1 LLAVSDLDEIAA
13 YVFID
18 IAVIVI
24 VARLMGMLFRR
35 IRQPPVVGEIIAGI
49 LLGPTLL
56 GAFPGDLDKD
66 LFPLE
71 VRPFLSI
78 VAQLGLILFMF
89 IVGLE
94 LDVNLIRGNE
104 RTAAVVSIASI
115 VLPFGL
121 GFLLAVALYG
131 SHDIVGGEKIDY
143 LPFALFIGASMSI
156 TAFPVLAR
164 ILTDRGM
171 HRTAVGALTL
181 ACAAVD
187 DIIAWTLLAV
197 VIAVVEATGAL
208 DVPRIII
215 MSAIFA
221 AVMFLVVRPLLA
233 RLVDRYRQV
242 GRLTPNILSIILIG
256 VLVSSYI
263 TAKIGIHQIF
273 GAFLFGAIM
282 PREHAKEMFH
292 EILERLEQV
301 SVLLL
306 LPVFFIATGLNV
318 DVRGIGLS
326 GTWQLALILLVAI
339 GGKFIGATAGARL
352 QGVAPRKASAIGIL
366 MNTRGLTELVIL
378 NVGLSIGVLDQQ
390 LFTLLVV
397 MALVT
402 TIMTEPLLRIVYP
415 DHLLQRDVADAEKAA
430 LAGPDAYRVLVAVDD
445 PEAVGPLVDLAA
457 DMIGPVQPSEIVL
470 SRFLPLRQKVEVG
483 SGLTGELA
491 DMATAM
497 DALNALGR
505 RAEQRGIR
513 AVVLSQFSTD
523 VAHDLIE
530 QAQTVDA
537 DVVLLRGTGDDES
550 AETVRALVAAAP
562 ADVGVFVGD
571 DGRDGPVAATLGEAP
586 DDGAAIEM
594 AVRIAKAR
602 GAELRLLDPRGG
614 GKRGRVAPLV
624 KAIER
629 AGVDAS
635 TDGAATG
642 ASLVVTGFGE
652 EAGADLA
659 AIASGLGRAVLVC
672 RAKEALAPEGARERM
687 AKLADAD
694 KE

>member
-1 LLAVSDLDEIAA
+1 
-13 YVFID
+13 
-18 IAVIVI
+18 
-24 VARLMGMLFRR
+24 
-35 IRQPPVVGEIIAGI
+35 
-49 LLGPTLL
+49 
-56 GAFPGDLDKD
+56 
-66 LFPLE
+66 
-71 VRPFLSI
+71 
-78 VAQLGLILFMF
+78 
-89 IVGLE
+89 
-94 LDVNLIRGNE
+94 
-104 RTAAVVSIASI
+104 
-115 VLPFGL
+115 
-121 GFLLAVALYG
+121 
-131 SHDIVGGEKIDY
+131 
-143 LPFALFIGASMSI
+143 
-156 TAFPVLAR
+156 
-164 ILTDRGM
+164 
-171 HRTAVGALTL
+171 
-181 ACAAVD
+181 
-187 DIIAWTLLAV
+187 
-197 VIAVVEATGAL
+197 
-208 DVPRIII
+208 
-215 MSAIFA
+215 
-221 AVMFLVVRPLLA
+221 LLA

-415 DHLLQRDVADAEKAA
+415 DHLLQRDIADAEKAA

-457 DMIGPVQPSEIVL
+457 DIIGPVQPSEIVL
-470 SRFLPLRQKVEVG
+470 SRFLPLREKVEVG

-491 DMATAM
+491 DMAAAM

-513 AVVLSQFSTD
+513 AVVLSQFSTG
-523 VAHDLIE
+523 VAHDLVD

-537 DVVLLRGTGDDES
+537 DVVLVRWSGDDES
-550 AETVRALVAAAP
+550 AEVARALLAAAP
-562 ADVGVFVGD
+562 ADVGVLVGD
-571 DGRDGPVAATLGEAP
+571 DDRDGPIAATLGEAP

-594 AVRIAKAR
+594 AVRVAKAR
-602 GAELRLLDPRGG
+602 SVELQLLDPRTGG
-614 GKRGRVAPLV
+614 RRGRVAPLV
-624 KAIER
+624 KTIER
-629 AGVDAS
+629 AGVRCD
-635 TDGAATG
+635 TDGTTSG
-642 ASLVVTGFGE
+642 TSLVVTGAGEDADGDFG
-652 EAGADLA
+652 ATAR
-659 AIASGLGRAVLVC
+659 GLGSAVLVC
-672 RAKEALAPEGARERM
+672 GAKEALAPEGASQRV
-687 AKLADAD
+687 AKLAGSD
-694 KE
+694 KK